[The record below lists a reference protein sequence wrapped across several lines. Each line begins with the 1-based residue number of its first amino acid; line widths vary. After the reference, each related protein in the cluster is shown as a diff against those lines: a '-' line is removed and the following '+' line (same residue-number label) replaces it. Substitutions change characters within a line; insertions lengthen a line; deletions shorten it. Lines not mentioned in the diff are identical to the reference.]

1 MPHTPGLPSPNFPNE
16 TVIFQVRPSFVPTF
30 FMLVGLA
37 LLGGVLII
45 ALAQAQNILSQTI
58 VMTIQ
63 LAVAVVNGFALLVVF
78 LAWFSTIYSLT
89 DKRVDER
96 FGIIGQHSSSIGIKE
111 ISDIKV
117 KIGIIGKIFGFGDVH
132 VTGANETASVD
143 FRTITNPRLRAS
155 QIEVAHTNSLHAP

>member
-30 FMLVGLA
+30 FMLVGIA

-45 ALAQAQNILSQTI
+45 ALIQTQNILSPSI

-63 LAVAVVNGFALLVVF
+63 LAVAAVTGFALLVVF

-96 FGIIGQHSSSIGIKE
+96 FGIIGQHSSSIGTKE

-117 KIGIIGKIFGFGDVH
+117 KIGIIGKIFGFGDVQI
-132 VTGANETASVD
+132 TGANETASVD
-143 FRTITNPRLRAS
+143 FHSISNPRLRAS
-155 QIEVAHTNSLHAP
+155 LVETAHTNSLATP